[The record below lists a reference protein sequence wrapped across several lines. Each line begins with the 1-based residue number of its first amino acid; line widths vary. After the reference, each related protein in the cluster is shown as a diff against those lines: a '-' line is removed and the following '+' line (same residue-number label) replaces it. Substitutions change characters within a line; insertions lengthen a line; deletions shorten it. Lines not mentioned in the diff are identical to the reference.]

1 MSGLKQ
7 PTPAPDDPRLD
18 GHRVEYR
25 ASLGGYY
32 PVKPKP
38 VPGTP
43 KKKEK

>member
-7 PTPAPDDPRLD
+7 PTPAEDDPRLTD
-18 GHRVEYR
+18 HRTKYR
-25 ASLGGYY
+25 ASLGGHY

-43 KKKEK
+43 KETK